1 MSAQWD
7 DREEY
12 VRGLLGDM
20 RASILDLRDAEA
32 LHRRVHEDFAADA
45 ADDPAAQLLA
55 RQRADTDARVTA
67 AAALGEYYARRV
79 RTFALAYLAERDADD
94 RKARR

>member
-20 RASILDLRDAEA
+20 RASVMDLRDTEKEIAD
-32 LHRRVHEDFAADA
+32 VHEEYRAEA
-45 ADDPAAQLLA
+45 ADDRLSRLIA
-55 RQRADTDARVTA
+55 RQRADADARVESA
-67 AAALGEYYARRV
+67 VRLGAWHRDRV
-79 RTFALAYLAERDADD
+79 QTFALAYLAERDADD